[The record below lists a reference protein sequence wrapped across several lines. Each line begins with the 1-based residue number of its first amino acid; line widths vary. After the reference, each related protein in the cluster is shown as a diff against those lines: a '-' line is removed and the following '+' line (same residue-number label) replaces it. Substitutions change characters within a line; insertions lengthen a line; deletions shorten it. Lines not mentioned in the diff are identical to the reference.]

1 MEFPYASALGTPERL
16 EGKSAI
22 DSYMKDAIA
31 QMQNLLFTNVRA
43 YQTSNPNVLLAEVH
57 GEALMVATGRQYQ
70 QDYVMRLETKD
81 GKIVHYREYWNP
93 SAVLETWSNTQE
105 SR

>member
-1 MEFPYASALGTPERL
+1 
-16 EGKSAI
+16 
-22 DSYMKDAIA
+22 
-31 QMQNLLFTNVRA
+31 MQDLVFTNVRE

-57 GEALMVATGRQYQ
+57 GEADILATGRHYQ

-93 SAVLETWSNTQE
+93 VPVIDAMGDTEKLRQFF
-105 SR
+105 SRG